1 MEQQVSHSY
10 GKLNN
15 INLLDSHIFSFYC
28 LTEDFPLA
36 NFPYLNYPRE
46 SMQMG
51 NIWKQE
57 RIHKDQEIVFF
68 ILFEKYIELPLL
80 LSFI

>member
-1 MEQQVSHSY
+1 
-10 GKLNN
+10 
-15 INLLDSHIFSFYC
+15 
-28 LTEDFPLA
+28 
-36 NFPYLNYPRE
+36 
-46 SMQMG
+46 MQMG

-80 LSFI
+80 LSFIWLLIIYQKNDSKISFKF